1 MIFCTAGHVDHG
13 KTALVRA
20 LTGVDTD
27 RLAEERRR
35 GLTIELGFAP
45 LELPGVGRVSLVDV
59 PGHAQFIPTML
70 SGCGGLDGALFTV
83 AADEGPMPQTAE
95 HLDILSLLGLERGV
109 VALTRADLASPAAR
123 AEVEAR
129 TRALT
134 AGTFLEGAPRI
145 FVSAVTGEGLEA
157 LRAALAAM
165 ARQAPPPPEGS
176 PRLHVDRVFS
186 VDGSGTVVTGTL
198 TGGPLRRGDRVQLYP
213 GGQTARVRGLQCHG
227 VPAEALPPGV
237 RAAVNLAGVRLRDV
251 GRGDTLAAPG
261 ALALTDRT
269 DVSLRVLPDA
279 PFPVHTGSQL
289 HFHHGARALVCRF
302 FFLGQ
307 VVLRPG
313 EAGWAQLRFT
323 QPAAAAPGDRFVAR
337 FFSPLATV
345 GGGVLVDLA
354 PPGKGRMR
362 PERLARLAALAEGRP
377 LLAAESPAAP
387 AAPAAPAPSAE
398 AEGELEA
405 LYLGYG
411 LEPPPWARVEPRFAG
426 RIREARRACRRLKER
441 GVLLELSP
449 GHLLR
454 GRPGG
459 GGPAARA
466 LRPRPLFPGRG
477 QGCPGLFPP
486 VRPAPAGALGRLRR
500 HPPAGRGPDFF
511 HICLTR
517 GGKPAMMG
525 VDMGAEGPLVGPPVF
540 KTDGDGAPVLVC
552 SIRTRP
558 RHGLRTALLARGS
571 AGMAKPLSRAGR
583 FFASNR
589 DPRCWA
595 RGWGAALRASVGN
608 KAFSVE
614 RSAPLCPV
622 SHSLPAAGS
631 AAPSMPRR
639 SDSSA
644 PPSRMPGWSLS
655 SPRTAARWADSPAME
670 PPAQPSIW
678 GPAQP
683 PSSTRYM
690 CTRMIWPWPRAPYRA
705 PSDSSTEPPPQS
717 GRRLCFSICSMLPAA
732 SAPSPPFQQQGGVE
746 DHQHGAGVVNQ
757 GPHHGVE
764 DAGHGQHDGH

>member
-227 VPAEALPPGV
+227 VPAEALPAGV

-289 HFHHGARALVCRF
+289 HFHHGARALVCRCIL
-302 FFLGQ
+302 LGQ
-307 VVLRPG
+307 DVLRPG

-354 PPGKGRMR
+354 HIKSLPKHKICIITTGSQGETMSALTRMAFNTHRQVEIQAGDRVILSASAIPGNENAIGSVINELYRKDAEVVN
-362 PERLARLAALAEGRP
+362 ERLGALHVSGHACQE
-377 LLAAESPAAP
+377 
-387 AAPAAPAPSAE
+387 
-398 AEGELEA
+398 ELKIIHA
-405 LYLGYG
+405 LTK
-411 LEPPPWARVEPRFAG
+411 PRFFIPLHGEQRMLQIHSKLAQQMG
-426 RIREARRACRRLKER
+426 MNPKHILISDIGK
-441 GVLLELSP
+441 VIELTPNSAKIN
-449 GHLLR
+449 GT
-454 GRPGG
+454 
-459 GGPAARA
+459 
-466 LRPRPLFPGRG
+466 
-477 QGCPGLFPP
+477 
-486 VRPAPAGALGRLRR
+486 V
-500 HPPAGRGPDFF
+500 PAGRVFVDGYGVGDVGSVVLRDRKHLAEDGMIVVVVSMSGEDGSVVSGPD
-511 HICLTR
+511 IITR
-517 GGKPAMMG
+517 GFVYVKES
-525 VDMGAEGPLVGPPVF
+525 EGLMEELRKVAVKALEECRMDTMNDWASIKSEIKNAISGFLYKKTKRNPMILPV
-540 KTDGDGAPVLVC
+540 
-552 SIRTRP
+552 I
-558 RHGLRTALLARGS
+558 
-571 AGMAKPLSRAGR
+571 
-583 FFASNR
+583 
-589 DPRCWA
+589 
-595 RGWGAALRASVGN
+595 
-608 KAFSVE
+608 
-614 RSAPLCPV
+614 
-622 SHSLPAAGS
+622 
-631 AAPSMPRR
+631 
-639 SDSSA
+639 
-644 PPSRMPGWSLS
+644 
-655 SPRTAARWADSPAME
+655 ME
-670 PPAQPSIW
+670 
-678 GPAQP
+678 
-683 PSSTRYM
+683 
-690 CTRMIWPWPRAPYRA
+690 
-705 PSDSSTEPPPQS
+705 
-717 GRRLCFSICSMLPAA
+717 
-732 SAPSPPFQQQGGVE
+732 V
-746 DHQHGAGVVNQ
+746 
-757 GPHHGVE
+757 
-764 DAGHGQHDGH
+764 

>member
-1 MIFCTAGHVDHG
+1 MTFCTAGHVDHG

-123 AEVEAR
+123 AEAEAR

-213 GGQTARVRGLQCHG
+213 GGQIARVRGLQCHG

-289 HFHHGARALVCRF
+289 HFHHGARALVCRCIL
-302 FFLGQ
+302 LGQ
-307 VVLRPG
+307 DVLCPG
-313 EAGWAQLRFT
+313 EA
-323 QPAAAAPGDRFVAR
+323 
-337 FFSPLATV
+337 
-345 GGGVLVDLA
+345 
-354 PPGKGRMR
+354 
-362 PERLARLAALAEGRP
+362 
-377 LLAAESPAAP
+377 
-387 AAPAAPAPSAE
+387 
-398 AEGELEA
+398 
-405 LYLGYG
+405 
-411 LEPPPWARVEPRFAG
+411 PPPATGSWRASSPPWPRW
-426 RIREARRACRRLKER
+426 EAACWWIC
-441 GVLLELSP
+441 
-449 GHLLR
+449 
-454 GRPGG
+454 RP
-459 GGPAARA
+459 PARA
-466 LRPRPLFPGRG
+466 ACGRSGWPGWPPWRRG
-477 QGCPGLFPP
+477 SPSRRWNPP
-486 VRPAPAGALGRLRR
+486 PPQRLRR
-500 HPPAGRGPDFF
+500 
-511 HICLTR
+511 
-517 GGKPAMMG
+517 
-525 VDMGAEGPLVGPPVF
+525 PL
-540 KTDGDGAPVLVC
+540 
-552 SIRTRP
+552 P
-558 RHGLRTALLARGS
+558 RRRRRRGS
-571 AGMAKPLSRAGR
+571 WR
-583 FFASNR
+583 
-589 DPRCWA
+589 
-595 RGWGAALRASVGN
+595 
-608 KAFSVE
+608 
-614 RSAPLCPV
+614 
-622 SHSLPAAGS
+622 
-631 AAPSMPRR
+631 
-639 SDSSA
+639 
-644 PPSRMPGWSLS
+644 
-655 SPRTAARWADSPAME
+655 
-670 PPAQPSIW
+670 PSIW
-678 GPAQP
+678 GTAWSRPPGRGWSPALP
-683 PSSTRYM
+683 GG
-690 CTRMIWPWPRAPYRA
+690 
-705 PSDSSTEPPPQS
+705 S
-717 GRRLCFSICSMLPAA
+717 GRRAGPAA
-732 SAPSPPFQQQGGVE
+732 A
-746 DHQHGAGVVNQ
+746 
-757 GPHHGVE
+757 
-764 DAGHGQHDGH
+764 

>member
-227 VPAEALPPGV
+227 VPAEALPAGV

-289 HFHHGARALVCRF
+289 HFHHGARALVCRCIL
-302 FFLGQ
+302 LGQ
-307 VVLRPG
+307 DVLRPG

-411 LEPPPWARVEPRFAG
+411 LEPPPG
-426 RIREARRACRRLKER
+426 R
-441 GVLLELSP
+441 GWSP
-449 GHLLR
+449 AL
-454 GRPGG
+454 PGG
-459 GGPAARA
+459 SGRRGGPAAA
-466 LRPRPLFPGRG
+466 
-477 QGCPGLFPP
+477 
-486 VRPAPAGALGRLRR
+486 
-500 HPPAGRGPDFF
+500 
-511 HICLTR
+511 
-517 GGKPAMMG
+517 
-525 VDMGAEGPLVGPPVF
+525 
-540 KTDGDGAPVLVC
+540 
-552 SIRTRP
+552 
-558 RHGLRTALLARGS
+558 
-571 AGMAKPLSRAGR
+571 
-583 FFASNR
+583 
-589 DPRCWA
+589 
-595 RGWGAALRASVGN
+595 
-608 KAFSVE
+608 
-614 RSAPLCPV
+614 
-622 SHSLPAAGS
+622 
-631 AAPSMPRR
+631 
-639 SDSSA
+639 
-644 PPSRMPGWSLS
+644 
-655 SPRTAARWADSPAME
+655 
-670 PPAQPSIW
+670 
-678 GPAQP
+678 
-683 PSSTRYM
+683 
-690 CTRMIWPWPRAPYRA
+690 
-705 PSDSSTEPPPQS
+705 
-717 GRRLCFSICSMLPAA
+717 
-732 SAPSPPFQQQGGVE
+732 
-746 DHQHGAGVVNQ
+746 
-757 GPHHGVE
+757 
-764 DAGHGQHDGH
+764 

>member
-123 AEVEAR
+123 AEAEAR

-227 VPAEALPPGV
+227 VPAEALPAGV

-261 ALALTDRT
+261 ALTLTDRT

-289 HFHHGARALVCRF
+289 HFHHGARALVCRCIL
-302 FFLGQ
+302 LGRD
-307 VVLRPG
+307 VLRPG

-323 QPAAAAPGDRFVAR
+323 QPATAAVRWPGGWWKAASQAGPPPPPPATGLWRASSPPWPRWEAACWWIWRPPAR
-337 FFSPLATV
+337 AACGRSGWPGWPPWRR
-345 GGGVLVDLA
+345 GGPSWRRNPPPPRRLRRPPPRRRRRRGSWRPSIWGTA
-354 PPGKGRMR
+354 WSHPPGRGW
-362 PERLARLAALAEGRP
+362 
-377 LLAAESPAAP
+377 SPA
-387 AAPAAPAPSAE
+387 
-398 AEGELEA
+398 L
-405 LYLGYG
+405 
-411 LEPPPWARVEPRFAG
+411 
-426 RIREARRACRRLKER
+426 
-441 GVLLELSP
+441 
-449 GHLLR
+449 
-454 GRPGG
+454 PGG
-459 GGPAARA
+459 SGRRGGPAAA
-466 LRPRPLFPGRG
+466 
-477 QGCPGLFPP
+477 
-486 VRPAPAGALGRLRR
+486 
-500 HPPAGRGPDFF
+500 
-511 HICLTR
+511 
-517 GGKPAMMG
+517 
-525 VDMGAEGPLVGPPVF
+525 
-540 KTDGDGAPVLVC
+540 
-552 SIRTRP
+552 
-558 RHGLRTALLARGS
+558 
-571 AGMAKPLSRAGR
+571 
-583 FFASNR
+583 
-589 DPRCWA
+589 
-595 RGWGAALRASVGN
+595 
-608 KAFSVE
+608 
-614 RSAPLCPV
+614 
-622 SHSLPAAGS
+622 
-631 AAPSMPRR
+631 
-639 SDSSA
+639 
-644 PPSRMPGWSLS
+644 
-655 SPRTAARWADSPAME
+655 
-670 PPAQPSIW
+670 
-678 GPAQP
+678 
-683 PSSTRYM
+683 
-690 CTRMIWPWPRAPYRA
+690 
-705 PSDSSTEPPPQS
+705 
-717 GRRLCFSICSMLPAA
+717 
-732 SAPSPPFQQQGGVE
+732 
-746 DHQHGAGVVNQ
+746 
-757 GPHHGVE
+757 
-764 DAGHGQHDGH
+764 

>member
-123 AEVEAR
+123 AEAEAR

-157 LRAALAAM
+157 LRAVLAAM
-165 ARQAPPPPEGS
+165 VRQAPPPPEGS

-213 GGQTARVRGLQCHG
+213 GEQTARVRGLQCHG
-227 VPAEALPPGV
+227 VPAEALPAGV
-237 RAAVNLAGVRLRDV
+237 RAAVNLAWVRLRDV

-261 ALALTDRT
+261 ALTLTDRA

-279 PFPVHTGSQL
+279 PFPVRTGSQL
-289 HFHHGARALVCRF
+289 HFHHGARALVCRCIL
-302 FFLGQ
+302 LGQ
-307 VVLRPG
+307 DVLRPG

-323 QPAAAAPGDRFVAR
+323 QPVAAAPGDRFVVR

-377 LLAAESPAAP
+377 LPALESPAAP

-405 LYLGYG
+405 LYLEYG

-441 GVLLELSP
+441 GVLLELST
-449 GHLLR
+449 GHLLHAGAVRAAEARLR
-454 GRPGG
+454 GRF
-459 GGPAARA
+459 GPAPFSLAEARDT
-466 LRPRPLFPGRG
+466 L
-477 QGCPGLFPP
+477 GCS
-486 VRPAPAGALGRLRR
+486 RR
-500 HPPAGRGPDFF
+500 
-511 HICLTR
+511 C
-517 GGKPAMMG
+517 
-525 VDMGAEGPLVGPPVF
+525 
-540 KTDGDGAPVLVC
+540 
-552 SIRTRP
+552 
-558 RHGLRTALLARGS
+558 ALLLLEHWDASGVTRRQGEGRIFSTS
-571 AGMAKPLSRAGR
+571 A
-583 FFASNR
+583 
-589 DPRCWA
+589 
-595 RGWGAALRASVGN
+595 
-608 KAFSVE
+608 
-614 RSAPLCPV
+614 
-622 SHSLPAAGS
+622 
-631 AAPSMPRR
+631 
-639 SDSSA
+639 
-644 PPSRMPGWSLS
+644 
-655 SPRTAARWADSPAME
+655 
-670 PPAQPSIW
+670 
-678 GPAQP
+678 
-683 PSSTRYM
+683 
-690 CTRMIWPWPRAPYRA
+690 
-705 PSDSSTEPPPQS
+705 
-717 GRRLCFSICSMLPAA
+717 
-732 SAPSPPFQQQGGVE
+732 
-746 DHQHGAGVVNQ
+746 
-757 GPHHGVE
+757 
-764 DAGHGQHDGH
+764 